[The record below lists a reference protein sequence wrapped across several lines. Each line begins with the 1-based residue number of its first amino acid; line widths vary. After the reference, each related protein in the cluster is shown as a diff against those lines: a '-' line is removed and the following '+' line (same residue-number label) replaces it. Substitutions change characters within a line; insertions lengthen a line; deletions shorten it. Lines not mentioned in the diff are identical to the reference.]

1 VCVCVFVCL
10 CCRQVL
16 RALELFAT
24 YDVKMICY
32 FNTNKID
39 PGSYLGQVGQPL
51 PSFAHEDPFVARVSR
66 RAWLS
71 HAAWYPTQRGIPLC
85 MVSHLAWYPTWHG
98 YPA

>member
-1 VCVCVFVCL
+1 MCL

-39 PGSYLGQVGQPL
+39 PGSYLGQVGQPAAIGTSRTEIL
-51 PSFAHEDPFVARVSR
+51 CVARVSR
-66 RAWLS
+66 TAR
-71 HAAWYPTQRGIPLC
+71 
-85 MVSHLAWYPTWHG
+85 
-98 YPA
+98 